1 MRKIITVICLVM
13 FGMLCLINY
22 TMPADAARKNTKE
35 KQEAP
40 KIDEEQLKDMTQKI
54 DLLTRKFYT
63 RELYS
68 PEDSDNLINLKLQLD
83 EIMNITPEPVYAP
96 LYYKLGTLYKLRG
109 MDAECIDCLKT
120 VIENFPD
127 TAYGP
132 KAREVLTQMGIEIKE
147 PEPELPQDGE
157 EDEEFDEEEYY

>member
-1 MRKIITVICLVM
+1 M
-13 FGMLCLINY
+13 FGMLCIINY
-22 TMPADAARKNTKE
+22 AMPADAAKKETKEKKE

-40 KIDEEQLKDMTQKI
+40 KVDEEQLKNMDQKI

-83 EIMNITPEPVYAP
+83 TIMNTTPEPVYAP
-96 LYYKLGTLYKLRG
+96 LYYKLGNLYKLRG
-109 MDAECIDCLKT
+109 MKAECVDCLKT
-120 VIENFPD
+120 VIENFSD

-132 KAREVLTQMGIEIKE
+132 KAREVLSEMGITIKE
-147 PEPELPQDGE
+147 PEPLLGEDE
-157 EDEEFDEEEYY
+157 EDEEESEDEEFY

>member
-1 MRKIITVICLVM
+1 MRKIITLICLVM
-13 FGMLCLINY
+13 FGMLCIINY
-22 TMPADAARKNTKE
+22 AMPADAARKSTKE

-40 KIDEEQLKDMTQKI
+40 KVDEEQLKDMTQKI
-54 DLLTRKFYT
+54 DLLTRKYYT

-83 EIMNITPEPVYAP
+83 EIMNTTPEPVYAP

-109 MDAECIDCLKT
+109 MRAECIDCLKT
-120 VIENFPD
+120 VIENFSD

-132 KAREVLTQMGIEIKE
+132 KAREVLTEMGVVIKE
-147 PEPELPQDGE
+147 PEPAIS
-157 EDEEFDEEEYY
+157 EDEEYEDEEEFY

>member
-1 MRKIITVICLVM
+1 MRKIITLICLVM
-13 FGMLCLINY
+13 FAILCIINY
-22 TMPADAARKNTKE
+22 TMPADAAKKNTKE

-40 KIDEEQLKDMTQKI
+40 KVDEEQLKSMDQKI

-83 EIMNITPEPVYAP
+83 TIMNTTPEPVYAP
-96 LYYKLGTLYKLRG
+96 LYYKLGNLYKLRG
-109 MDAECIDCLKT
+109 MKAECVDCLKT
-120 VIENFPD
+120 VIENFSD

-132 KAREVLTQMGIEIKE
+132 KAREVLSEMGITIKE
-147 PEPELPQDGE
+147 PEPLLGE
-157 EDEEFDEEEYY
+157 DEEEEESEDEEFY

>member
-1 MRKIITVICLVM
+1 MRKIITLICLVM
-13 FGMLCLINY
+13 FGILCIINY
-22 TMPADAARKNTKE
+22 AMPADAAKKNTKE

-40 KIDEEQLKDMTQKI
+40 KVDEEQLKNMDQKI

-83 EIMNITPEPVYAP
+83 TIMNTTPEPVYAP
-96 LYYKLGTLYKLRG
+96 LYYKLGNLYKLRG
-109 MDAECIDCLKT
+109 MKAECVDCLKT
-120 VIENFPD
+120 VIENFSD

-132 KAREVLTQMGIEIKE
+132 KAREVLSEMGITIKE
-147 PEPELPQDGE
+147 PEPLLGEDEEDEE
-157 EDEEFDEEEYY
+157 EDEEFY